1 MKTFEQFIVESEQF
15 TYKSPNKRPVG
26 KMSKHD
32 EVGLASKSSLHKE
45 TTYRG
50 WKITP
55 SIHASSRAHQR
66 RPEFSFHDWKHIHRN
81 VVHSLE
87 KEPVKTGYHMVY
99 SHSKSQGYVAHINP
113 KKKQISIVT
122 TLPKGKSH
130 PGREGTGS
138 MYVEEFL
145 FSFDTVIF
153 VD

>member
-1 MKTFEQFIVESEQF
+1 MKTFEQFITESEQF
-15 TYKSPNKRPVG
+15 TYKSPNKRTPG

-32 EVGLASKSSLHKE
+32 EVGLATKSSLHKE
-45 TTYRG
+45 TSYRG

-81 VVHSLE
+81 AVHGIE
-87 KEPVKTGYHMVY
+87 KNPVNTGYHMIY
-99 SHSKSQGYVAHINP
+99 SHSKSQGYVAHVNP

-138 MYVEEFL
+138 IFVESVWIPIE
-145 FSFDTVIF
+145 SVIF